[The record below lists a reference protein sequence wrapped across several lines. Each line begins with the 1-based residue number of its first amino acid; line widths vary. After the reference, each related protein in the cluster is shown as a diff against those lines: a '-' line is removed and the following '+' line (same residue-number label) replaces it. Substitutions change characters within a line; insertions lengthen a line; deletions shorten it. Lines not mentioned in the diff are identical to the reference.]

1 MIRGYLHTG
10 FDNAEEAFESLYQH
24 ISDNGRIQN
33 NTKAIYDV
41 GFYIFNPMDKEINTP
56 WRKWNKDYAD
66 AEWQWY
72 LSKDRNA
79 TEISKRAPIWKTM
92 MDENGNVQ
100 SNYGWQWNRNNQIDK
115 VIEMLKK
122 DPTTRRASISI
133 YDGKEIDEYTKDT
146 PCTYSINFSIADNQL
161 NMSVL
166 MRSNDLVFGFCNDQ
180 YCFAN
185 LQEMVSR
192 EIPFACVGT
201 YYHFSQNM
209 HIYDRH
215 YNMKKDYESSNN
227 IGI

>member
-1 MIRGYLHTG
+1 MVLHAG
-10 FDNAEEAFESLYQH
+10 FQNAQEAFERLYDH
-24 ISDNGRIQN
+24 INEYGIEQN
-33 NTKAIYDV
+33 NSKMMPNV
-41 GFYIFNPMDKEINTP
+41 GFYLFNPLDREIKTP
-56 WRKWNKDYAD
+56 WRKWNKNYAK
-66 AEWQWY
+66 AEWEWY
-72 LSKDRNA
+72 LSKDPNA
-79 TEISKRAPIWKTM
+79 TEISKRASIWKNM

-100 SNYGWQWNRNNQIDK
+100 SNYGWQWSRNNQIDK

-133 YDGKEIDEYTKDT
+133 YDGKEIDKYQKDT
-146 PCTYSINFSIADNQL
+146 PCTYAINFNIADNKL

-180 YCFAN
+180 YCFSK
-185 LQEMVSR
+185 LHEMVSR

-215 YNMKKDYESSNN
+215 YNMKNQYESSNN
-227 IGI
+227 ISI